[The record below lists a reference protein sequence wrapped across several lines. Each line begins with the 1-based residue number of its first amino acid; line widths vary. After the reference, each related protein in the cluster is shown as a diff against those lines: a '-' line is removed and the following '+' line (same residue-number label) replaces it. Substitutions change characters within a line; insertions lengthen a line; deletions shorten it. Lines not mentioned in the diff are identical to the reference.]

1 MVPIC
6 YPQQI
11 AREMIAFLT
20 SKCHFHNTLAD
31 KLMLAKNQEP
41 GYTLR
46 GIVISRTPVDKCANE
61 RLFLMAL
68 ISMIIP
74 SHS

>member
-11 AREMIAFLT
+11 ARKIIAFFRF
-20 SKCHFHNTLAD
+20 KCHFHSILAD

-41 GYTLR
+41 GYISLR
-46 GIVISRTPVDKCANE
+46 SVISRTPVDKCANE
-61 RLFLMAL
+61 RLFLRVL